1 MTYHTDGLLQLR
13 LLYWMEEYMINMS
26 EKLEQKALEDIGS
39 THKNAPDYN
48 DAYGG
53 SGVYVS
59 PDEDDDIL

>member
-1 MTYHTDGLLQLR
+1 
-13 LLYWMEEYMINMS
+13 MEEYMINMS